1 MRSLIIRGGRPLA
14 GEIPISG
21 SKNAVLPMLAA
32 TVLFREPCLI
42 RNVPDLTD
50 VDAALEILTFLG
62 AKVRREGTDLEIDPR
77 PISRW
82 EIPGELMLRM
92 RGSVF
97 FAGPLMARFGRCRL
111 TVPGGC
117 PLGERPVDFH
127 AMGLK
132 ALGARENGEIFSGSL
147 TGGTIHLP
155 YPSVGATENL
165 IMAALG
171 AAGTTT
177 IQNAAREPEIVCL
190 CDFLRSG
197 GANISG
203 DGTETVT
210 VTVTGTLPDR
220 GEHTVIPDRMET
232 ATYACACASAGGKIL
247 LSGAEHTHLTA
258 VLDALERAGCRIDR
272 QRESIEMEAGEL
284 YSPGIIETAPY
295 PGFPTDAQAP
305 FMAAMLRLRGEAI
318 IRETVFQRRMEH
330 ISGLRA
336 MGGRIR
342 REGNIALISGVERL
356 RGAEVTATDLRGGA
370 ALVCAALSAEGESR
384 VTGLH
389 HILRGYGHFTEKLR
403 ALGAD
408 VYTA

>member
-1 MRSLIIRGGRPLA
+1 MHSLIIRGGRPLT

-62 AKVRREGTDLEIDPR
+62 AKVRREGAELEIDPR

-97 FAGPLMARFGRCRL
+97 FAGPLLARFGRCAL
-111 TVPGGC
+111 SIPGGC

-132 ALGARENGEIFSGSL
+132 ALGAQADGDIYSGPL
-147 TGGTIHLP
+147 TGGTIRLP

-165 IMAALG
+165 ILAALG
-171 AAGTTT
+171 ADGTTT

-210 VTVTGTLPDR
+210 ITGGLPGR
-220 GEHTVIPDRMET
+220 GEHTVIPDRMEA
-232 ATYACACASAGGKIL
+232 ATYACACASAGGQIRL
-247 LSGAEHTHLTA
+247 AGAQHTHLTS
-258 VLDALERAGCRIDR
+258 VLDALERAGCRIAR
-272 QRESIEMEAGEL
+272 QTESIEIEAGAL

-305 FMAAMLRLRGEAI
+305 FMAAMLRLHGEVI
-318 IRETVFQRRMEH
+318 IRETVFQRRMAH
-330 ISGLRA
+330 IPALTA

-342 REGNIALISGVERL
+342 REGHIALITGTDRL

-370 ALVCAALSAEGESR
+370 ALVCAALAAQGESR
-384 VTGLH
+384 VLGLH

-408 VYTA
+408 VRTA

>member
-42 RNVPDLTD
+42 RNVPELTD

-77 PISRW
+77 SIFRW
-82 EIPGELMLRM
+82 EIPGELMCRM

-147 TGGTIHLP
+147 TGAAVRLP

-210 VTVTGTLPDR
+210 VTGTLPDR
-220 GEHTVIPDRMET
+220 GEHTVIPDRMEA

-247 LSGAEHTHLTA
+247 LSRAEHTHLTA

-272 QRESIEMEAGEL
+272 QRESIEIEAGEL
-284 YSPGIIETAPY
+284 YCPGIIETAPY

-330 ISGLRA
+330 ISGLKA

-356 RGAEVTATDLRGGA
+356 RGAPVTATDLRGGA
-370 ALVCAALSAEGESR
+370 ALICAALSAEGESR

>member
-50 VDAALEILTFLG
+50 VDAALEILTILG
-62 AKVRREGTDLEIDPR
+62 AKVCRRGTDLEIDPR
-77 PISRW
+77 SVSRW
-82 EIPGELMLRM
+82 EIPRELMVRM

-97 FAGPLMARFGRCRL
+97 FAGPLLARFGRCRL

-117 PLGERPVDFH
+117 PLGQRPVDFH

-132 ALGARENGEIFSGSL
+132 TLGAEEDGDIYSGSL
-147 TGGTIHLP
+147 TGGRIRLP

-165 IMAALG
+165 ILAALG
-171 AAGTTT
+171 ASGTTT

-190 CDFLRSG
+190 CGFLRSG
-197 GANISG
+197 GASVSG
-203 DGTETVT
+203 DGTDTLI
-210 VTVTGTLPDR
+210 VTGGLPDR
-220 GEHTVIPDRMET
+220 GEHTVIPDRMEA
-232 ATYACACASAGGKIL
+232 ATYLCACASAGGAIRL
-247 LSGAEHTHLTA
+247 NGAEHSHLTA
-258 VLDALERAGCRIDR
+258 VLDALERAGCRLKR
-272 QRESIEMEAGEL
+272 QTEFIEIKSGAL

-318 IRETVFQRRMEH
+318 IRETVFDGRMAH
-330 ISGLRA
+330 VSGLRA

-342 REGNIALISGVERL
+342 REGNIALITGVNRL
-356 RGAEVTATDLRGGA
+356 LGAEVTATDLRGGA
-370 ALVCAALSAEGESR
+370 ALVCAALAAEGESIVR
-384 VTGLH
+384 GMH

-408 VYTA
+408 IRPA